1 MSILAALP
9 ALLFGLASL
18 SALAVLAVSGRR
30 FIGAWR
36 ELSRALENCGEVRIA
51 RVTVTGTRPQLRL
64 VDTGFGGAVS
74 RRPAVPDRG
83 LRAAA

>member
-1 MSILAALP
+1 MSIIAALP

-18 SALAVLAVSGRR
+18 SAMAVLAVSGRR

-36 ELSRALENCGEVRIA
+36 ELSRALKDCSEVRTAHVI
-51 RVTVTGTRPQLRL
+51 VTGVRPQLRL
-64 VDTGFGGAVS
+64 VDGGFS
-74 RRPAVPDRG
+74 LRPAASDPG